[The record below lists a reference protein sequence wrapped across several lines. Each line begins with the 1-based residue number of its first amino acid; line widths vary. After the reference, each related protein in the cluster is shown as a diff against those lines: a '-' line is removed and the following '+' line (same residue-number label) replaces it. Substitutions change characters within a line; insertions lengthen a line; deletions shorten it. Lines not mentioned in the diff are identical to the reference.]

1 MTWVVNCSSPYYS
14 QSTTVHVFLRYKWQK
29 YDKGMTEYY
38 KNTMCKWNENCIFY
52 SFLEYKGKIKNDVI
66 S

>member
-1 MTWVVNCSSPYYS
+1 
-14 QSTTVHVFLRYKWQK
+14 VHVFLRCKWQK